1 MSENSDVRLVVAKF
15 SFNDTSSQNAP
26 KNKGA
31 EQQNQNSIEMRDYN
45 FGTGSYN
52 YDLNSSKGGDQS
64 SYDAKGGS
72 SAAAVRCSVTDQS
85 VDMSVNIN
93 LGVKVSRHVTLVAKN
108 LSVDLVSRKNF
119 AKVHT
124 PILRNINFMA
134 SPGQLIGIM
143 GPSGSGKST
152 LLNALS
158 GRLKGRNYYIK
169 GAVAVNGFTDIDLGY
184 LTRLVVQNDNPPP
197 YLTIRETM
205 EIIAGLRLTHY
216 PKKDRDEKIL
226 EILDIM
232 GLTHVQDTY
241 VGGISN
247 KSISGGEMKRLSI
260 AIELIQNP
268 PILFLDEPTTGLD
281 AARSH
286 DLLSYLSLLAHET
299 GIIVICS
306 IHTPRSQSFSL
317 FDKVVLLSRGY
328 VLGQGSPMDVV
339 TFFNDVVTPFPDN
352 YNPADFIID
361 ATSLVELMHKK
372 KVSSS
377 VYIPEDAT
385 IAEIEKTELDLDGEE
400 PLYEFEKSVSQ
411 NDISMKLFG
420 LEVPSISSL
429 EELSKAYEQS
439 VYGENVKKA
448 IDNHLR
454 CVDTSNPR
462 VLFEDY
468 QHIDSINMK
477 IIPNRN
483 IFQKITRLTPIPGPI
498 RFFREFKYLARRFVL
513 NTWRDPQ
520 VTIGMLLVNSFLGII
535 LGLFFNLPKGGA
547 TDAETYQNARNI
559 VGFIF
564 FMATG
569 ISFFS
574 IKGLLTTVDE
584 RFVMNRE
591 TFSKMYT
598 PLSYY
603 ITRTITDF
611 PLQHLQSFIYVT
623 IVYFMSTLY
632 NKDYD
637 TSLANQFGLWTLNSQ
652 IYVFL
657 TYSFS
662 YILASFSTDPS
673 LMMRIFPV
681 FNVIFFLFAGFMIT
695 FNQVPVWIR
704 WFGWISTLRYGFT
717 GMVLSVMIPGEKFGN
732 VTTDLFLGAF
742 DIWTTNMWVNAGV
755 ILGLSFGF
763 RIIAYFL
770 FAFTLRNFR
779 IAS

>member
-1 MSENSDVRLVVAKF
+1 MSENNDVRLVVAKF
-15 SFNDTSSQNAP
+15 SFNDTNNQSISKKKSS
-26 KNKGA
+26 
-31 EQQNQNSIEMRDYN
+31 EYQNQHSIEMRDHN
-45 FGTGSYN
+45 LGTSSYN
-52 YDLNSSKGGDQS
+52 YDLNSSRGGDQS

-93 LGVKVSRHVTLVAKN
+93 LGVKVSRQVTLVAKN
-108 LSVDLVSRKNF
+108 LSVELVTRKNF
-119 AKVHT
+119 TKVHT
-124 PILRNINFMA
+124 PILKNVNFMA

-158 GRLKGRNYYIK
+158 GRLKGRNYYIR
-169 GAVAVNGFTDIDLGY
+169 GAVAINGFTDIDLGY

-197 YLTIRETM
+197 YLTIREAM
-205 EIIAGLRLTHY
+205 EIVAGLRLTHY
-216 PKKDRDEKIL
+216 SEKDREEKIQ

-241 VGGISN
+241 IGGISN

-317 FDKVVLLSRGY
+317 FDKVLLLSRGY

-361 ATSLVELMHKK
+361 ATSLIELMHKRN
-372 KVSSS
+372 VSLS
-377 VYIPEDAT
+377 VYIPENAT
-385 IAEIEKTELDLDGEE
+385 IGEIEKSERDLDGEE
-400 PLYEFEKSVSQ
+400 PLYEFEKSISRD
-411 NDISMKLFG
+411 DISMKLFG
-420 LEVPSISSL
+420 LEVPSINSL
-429 EELSKAYEQS
+429 EELSKTYEQS
-439 VYGENVKKA
+439 VYGESVKKA

-454 CVDTSNPR
+454 CVDTSNPK

-468 QHIDSINMK
+468 QHIDSANMK

-483 IFQKITRLTPIPGPI
+483 IFQKIARLTPIPGPV
-498 RFFREFKYLARRFVL
+498 RFFREFKYLAKRFVL

-520 VTIGMLLVNSFLGII
+520 VTIGTLFVNSLLGLI

-547 TDAETYQNARNI
+547 NDIETYQNARNI

-598 PLSYY
+598 PFSYY
-603 ITRTITDF
+603 VARTITDL
-611 PLQHLQSFIYVT
+611 PLQHLQSFIYST

-632 NKDYD
+632 NKDYN
-637 TSLANQFGLWTLNSQ
+637 TSLADQFGIWTLNSQ
-652 IYVFL
+652 VYVFL

-673 LMMRIFPV
+673 IMMRIFPI
-681 FNVIFFLFAGFMIT
+681 FNVIFFLFAGFMVT
-695 FNQVPVWIR
+695 FNQIPIWVR
-704 WFGWISTLRYGFT
+704 WLGWISTLRYGFT
-717 GMVLSVMIPGEKFGN
+717 GMVLSVLIPGEKFAN
-732 VTTDLFLGAF
+732 VTTDYFLSTF
-742 DIWTTNMWVNAGV
+742 DVWTTNMWVNVGV

-770 FAFTLRNFR
+770 FAFILRNFR

>member
-1 MSENSDVRLVVAKF
+1 MSENNDVRLVVAKF
-15 SFNDTSSQNAP
+15 SFNDTNNQSVSRKKSS
-26 KNKGA
+26 
-31 EQQNQNSIEMRDYN
+31 EHQNQHSIEMRDHN
-45 FGTGSYN
+45 LGTSSYN
-52 YDLNSSKGGDQS
+52 YDLNSSRGGDQS

-93 LGVKVSRHVTLVAKN
+93 LGVKVSRQVTLVAKN
-108 LSVDLVSRKNF
+108 LSVELVTRKNF
-119 AKVHT
+119 TKVHT
-124 PILRNINFMA
+124 PILRNVNFMA

-158 GRLKGRNYYIK
+158 GRLKGRNYYIR
-169 GAVAVNGFTDIDLGY
+169 GAVAINGFTDIDLGY

-197 YLTIRETM
+197 YLTIREAM
-205 EIIAGLRLTHY
+205 EIVAGLRLTHY
-216 PKKDRDEKIL
+216 SKKDREEKIQ

-241 VGGISN
+241 IGGISN

-260 AIELIQNP
+260 AMELVQNP

-361 ATSLVELMHKK
+361 ATSLIELMHKRN
-372 KVSSS
+372 VSSS
-377 VYIPEDAT
+377 VYIPENAT
-385 IAEIEKTELDLDGEE
+385 IGEIEKRERDLDGEE
-400 PLYEFEKSVSQ
+400 PLYEFEKSISRD
-411 NDISMKLFG
+411 DISLKLFG
-420 LEVPSISSL
+420 LEVPSINSL
-429 EELSKAYEQS
+429 EELSKTYEQS
-439 VYGENVKKA
+439 VYGESVKKA

-454 CVDTSNPR
+454 CVDTSNPK

-468 QHIDSINMK
+468 QHIDSANMK

-483 IFQKITRLTPIPGPI
+483 IFQKIARLTPIPGPVC
-498 RFFREFKYLARRFVL
+498 FFREFKYLAKRSIL

-520 VTIGMLLVNSFLGII
+520 VTIGTLFVNSLLGII

-547 TDAETYQNARNI
+547 NDIETYQNARNI

-564 FMATG
+564 FMSTG

-603 ITRTITDF
+603 VTRTITDL
-611 PLQHLQSFIYVT
+611 PLQHLQSFIYCT

-632 NKDYD
+632 NKDYN
-637 TSLANQFGLWTLNSQ
+637 TSLADQFGIWTLNSQ
-652 IYVFL
+652 VYVFL

-673 LMMRIFPV
+673 IMMRIFPI
-681 FNVIFFLFAGFMIT
+681 FNVIFFLFAGFMVT
-695 FNQVPVWIR
+695 FNQIPVWIR
-704 WFGWISTLRYGFT
+704 WLGWLSTLRYGFT
-717 GMVLSVMIPGEKFGN
+717 GMVLSVLIPGEKFAN
-732 VTTDLFLGAF
+732 VTTDYFLSTF
-742 DIWTTNMWVNAGV
+742 DVWTTNMWINLGV

-770 FAFTLRNFR
+770 FAFILRNFR